1 MTLELWVSNFFEL
14 KDPQTYKYFHEVLRC
29 VCSLLFCVVFFLFFS
44 LSAASFLPSLFC
56 QLEIQGP
63 ELKIKEKYDL

>member
-1 MTLELWVSNFFEL
+1 MTLKLWITNFFEL
-14 KDPQTYKYFHEVLRC
+14 KDPQTYKYFHKVLSC
-29 VCSLLFCVVFFLFFS
+29 VCSLLFCVVFFFP